1 MGKVVIAW
9 GFVAWCMWGWG
20 TWQWRVGVSLG
31 KGEGDEGAEP
41 GFTPRLR
48 AAVDVGQAAGLMRS
62 FINMKKD
69 SPSLSR
75 VTSGNSGFPRLVPV
89 TSGSFSRSL

>member
-1 MGKVVIAW
+1 MGGPEEENQLPPYSEPLHLMSISSARLSC
-9 GFVAWCMWGWG
+9 A
-20 TWQWRVGVSLG
+20 WQWRVGVSLG

-62 FINMKKD
+62 FINIMFGAMMD
-69 SPSLSR
+69 LCSSPA
-75 VTSGNSGFPRLVPV
+75 
-89 TSGSFSRSL
+89 

>member
-62 FINMKKD
+62 FINILFGAMMD
-69 SPSLSR
+69 LCSSPA
-75 VTSGNSGFPRLVPV
+75 
-89 TSGSFSRSL
+89 

>member
-20 TWQWRVGVSLG
+20 TWQWRGGVSLG
-31 KGEGDEGAEP
+31 KGEADEGAEP

-62 FINMKKD
+62 FINIMFGAMMD
-69 SPSLSR
+69 LCSSPA
-75 VTSGNSGFPRLVPV
+75 
-89 TSGSFSRSL
+89 